1 MTDPTFDELASAHLD
16 GATTPAEA
24 ARIAAD
30 PALQARVEELR
41 RVRAAVAQVP
51 AADPSH
57 RDAAIAAALAAFTD
71 DDTDA
76 ADPTAP
82 VSPLAT
88 ASARRGPSPTVI
100 RVLGAAAAV
109 ALLALLVPVL
119 GRLAP
124 SGDDDSASFD
134 ATGDAIEGG
143 GETEVEDDHAKPTS
157 ADSSGEADLG
167 TFEDL
172 PALLAAVAATD
183 GQASSGTDAL
193 AAAPEEAAACP
204 LPNLG
209 DTAYTGRTEW
219 AHATV
224 AGEAVIVTV
233 RTDRA
238 GTRTVFVYQ
247 ADDCA
252 LLAEHPL

>member
-24 ARIAAD
+24 ARVAAD

-57 RDAAIAAALAAFTD
+57 RDAAIATALAAFTE
-71 DDTDA
+71 
-76 ADPTAP
+76 ADGA
-82 VSPLAT
+82 
-88 ASARRGPSPTVI
+88 ARRGPSPTLI

-109 ALLALLVPVL
+109 ALLALLVPVI
-119 GRLAP
+119 GQLAP
-124 SGDDDSASFD
+124 SGDDDSASVE
-134 ATGDAIEGG
+134 ATRDAIEGG
-143 GETEVEDDHAKPTS
+143 RAGEAEDSAVTTTPTDRS
-157 ADSSGEADLG
+157 DEADLG

-172 PALLAAVAATD
+172 TALVAAV
-183 GQASSGTDAL
+183 SSNDRTSVGTDAL
-193 AAAPEEAAACP
+193 ADAPEAADACP
-204 LPNLG
+204 LPSGG
-209 DTAYTGRTEW
+209 DTAWAGRTET

-224 AGEAVIVTV
+224 AGDAVVVIVGTDGTGS
-233 RTDRA
+233 RTL
-238 GTRTVFVYQ
+238 FVYR

-252 LLAEHPL
+252 LLAERSL